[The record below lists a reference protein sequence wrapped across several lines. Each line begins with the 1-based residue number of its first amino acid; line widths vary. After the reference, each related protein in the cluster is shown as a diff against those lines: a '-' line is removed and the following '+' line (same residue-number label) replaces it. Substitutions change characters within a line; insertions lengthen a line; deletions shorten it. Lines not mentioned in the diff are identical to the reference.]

1 MRAINRAQIDIEFME
16 ETFHRL
22 YEGLHRY
29 AYSLT
34 GDNEAAKDVVQQV
47 FMNLWEKRDRLSI
60 SKSVKSYLFRAVHN
74 ICINLH
80 TRTVKHDPIN
90 HLLDD
95 EKLVPDSTQ
104 PVLLTEIQELQG
116 IIDHTIELLPPHC
129 RAVFKKSRG
138 EEKSYP
144 VIAREMG
151 ISPKTVEAQM
161 SKALKI
167 IRSAVEKYLQHAIT

>member
-1 MRAINRAQIDIEFME
+1 LRAINRAQIDIEFME

-47 FMNLWEKRDRLSI
+47 FMNLWEKRDLLNI

-74 ICINLH
+74 VCINLQ
-80 TRTVKHDPIN
+80 TRTVRHDPIH
-90 HLLDD
+90 HLWDD
-95 EKLVPDSTQ
+95 EKLAPGGIQ
-104 PVLLTEIQELQG
+104 PVLLMEIQELQG

-129 RAVFKKSRG
+129 KAIFKKSRG

-144 VIAREMG
+144 AIAREMG

-167 IRSAVEKYLQHAIT
+167 IRSAVEKYL